1 MGKRAYPLAEGGPKR
16 LELTW
21 TANYHDLTVNL
32 DGQKIGGPF
41 MKYEVERQAIV
52 KLPDGSILGVLL
64 DTSGRSGELHV
75 SLDGK
80 PLPGSASHPLTRLRI
95 AASAIFVIGAVNLI
109 LGIGSMQAGW
119 PLPISLGGGMVA
131 AIYGGVMLAL
141 GLFVLRLQ
149 SAIALGFAF
158 GLYLLDGVVAVG
170 VVLMGENF
178 PPAFYPFLFRAA
190 MLGLMWRGFDGI
202 SDLKEAQR
210 SPA

>member
-16 LELTW
+16 LELSW
-21 TANYHDLTVNL
+21 TANYQDLTVIL

-41 MKYEVERQAIV
+41 MKYEVE
-52 KLPDGSILGVLL
+52 PILGVLL

-95 AASAIFVIGAVNLI
+95 AAGAIFLVGAVNLI

-158 GLYLLDGVVAVG
+158 GLYLLDGIAAI
-170 VVLMGENF
+170 VLVLIGSDF
-178 PPAFYPFLFRAA
+178 PPAIYPFLFRTA
-190 MLGLMWRGFDGI
+190 MIGLMWRGFEGI

>member
-1 MGKRAYPLAEGGPKR
+1 LAEGGPKR
-16 LELTW
+16 LELSW
-21 TANYHDLTVNL
+21 TADCHDLTVTL

-52 KLPDGSILGVLL
+52 TLPDGSILGVLL
-64 DTSGRSGELHV
+64 DTSGRRGELHV

-95 AASAIFVIGAVNLI
+95 SASAIFVVGAVNLI

-119 PLPISLGGGMVA
+119 PLPISLGGGMAA

-141 GLFVLRLQ
+141 GLFALRLQ
-149 SAIALGFAF
+149 SAVALGFAF
-158 GLYLLDGVVAVG
+158 SLYLLDGIVAVG

-178 PPAFYPFLFRAA
+178 PPAIYPFLFRAA
-190 MLGLMWRGFDGI
+190 MIGLMWRGFDGI
-202 SDLKEAQR
+202 SDLKEAQQR
-210 SPA
+210 PA